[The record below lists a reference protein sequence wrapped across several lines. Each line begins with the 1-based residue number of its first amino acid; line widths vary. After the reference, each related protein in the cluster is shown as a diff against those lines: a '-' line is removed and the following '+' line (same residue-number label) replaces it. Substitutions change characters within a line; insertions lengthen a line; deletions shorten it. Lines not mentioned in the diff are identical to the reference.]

1 MQWRRVVAVVLGGA
15 TLLGMLTGCSGAHR
29 QTLTAHETSTGATS
43 AGTVS
48 LDPSASAALAGY
60 EASWTAID
68 DATRAGNYQ
77 LPALSEHLAG
87 HEYLLVTQN
96 LFVYQENGIVSR
108 GAVVLHP
115 HIKTEDLSANPPAVT
130 ITDCVDDRSDLLYY
144 KSTGKPMDSVPGGFR
159 ADSTV
164 MSELNGVWKA
174 TSDNIGADGTC
185 TPE

>member
-1 MQWRRVVAVVLGGA
+1 MQWRHVVSIAFGEMV
-15 TLLGMLTGCSGAHR
+15 LLGALAACSGAH
-29 QTLTAHETSTGATS
+29 QQVPTAHEASTSATPTNTST
-43 AGTVS
+43 
-48 LDPSASAALAGY
+48 LDPSASAALTGY
-60 EASWTAID
+60 EASWAAID

-87 HEYLLVTQN
+87 DEFKLITQN
-96 LFVYQENGIVSR
+96 LFLYQENGIVSR

-115 HIKTEDLSANPPAVT
+115 HVKVEDLTANPPTVT
-130 ITDCVDDRSDLLYY
+130 ITDCVDGRNDLLYY
-144 KSTGKPMDSVPGGFR
+144 KSTGKPMDSNPGGFR

-174 TSDNIGADGTC
+174 TSDNISADGTC